1 MKNITRNRIVATC
14 LLTIMASIAQA
25 DPAVR
30 VFVVEA
36 KDAAAYLKEIDR
48 GRAIMKRLRSVA
60 TVRVLQARFAG
71 TNVGHVVTLMEFPEG
86 IAQMLTEQKRLNE
99 DPEFAAWNANL
110 ENGHLIRSDSIYS
123 ERVAQ

>member
-1 MKNITRNRIVATC
+1 MKYKITGRIVATC
-14 LLTIMASIAQA
+14 LLTLMAAIAHA

-30 VFVVEA
+30 VFVVDA

-48 GRAIMKRLRSVA
+48 GRAIMKRLRCVA

-71 TNVGHVVTLMEFPEG
+71 TNVGHVVTLMEFPDG
-86 IAQMLTEQKRLNE
+86 IAQMLSEQKRLND
-99 DPEFAAWNANL
+99 DPEFAAWNASL

>member
-1 MKNITRNRIVATC
+1 MKNTTKNRIVATC
-14 LLTIMASIAQA
+14 LLTLMAAIAQA

-71 TNVGHVVTLMEFPEG
+71 TNVGHVVTLMEFPDG
-86 IAQMLTEQKRLNE
+86 IAQMLTEQKRLND